1 MRTVLWLTVY
11 ELYVYIYCI
20 YIYCIYIYIVY
31 ILYIYIVYIY
41 IVYIYVY
48 IYICTRIDIL
58 FFHIYQSVVPHK
70 AVAEVSKIGNYGRG
84 EVFVIHRRANP
95 LMIWWIE
102 KWLRLWVS
110 LSLTLS
116 LSPSLCVGVRFLI
129 ISASKSAPIMV
140 FFLEFWLG
148 NALPATAACSFL
160 ISHLPQWLCTRRFSE
175 PTFRPSSLEKH
186 TVSRFFLT
194 FRAPASSFF

>member
-1 MRTVLWLTVY
+1 M
-11 ELYVYIYCI
+11 
-20 YIYCIYIYIVY
+20 YIYILYIY

-41 IVYIYVY
+41 IVYIYCIYIYCIYIYCIYILYIYIVYIYIVYIYIVYIYILYIYMY

-58 FFHIYQSVVPHK
+58 FFHIYQSVVLHK

-84 EVFVIHRRANP
+84 AVFVIHEWQSEP
-95 LMIWWIE
+95 TDDLMDRKMVE
-102 KWLRLWVS
+102 APTLS

-140 FFLEFWLG
+140 FF
-148 NALPATAACSFL
+148 
-160 ISHLPQWLCTRRFSE
+160 
-175 PTFRPSSLEKH
+175 
-186 TVSRFFLT
+186 
-194 FRAPASSFF
+194 